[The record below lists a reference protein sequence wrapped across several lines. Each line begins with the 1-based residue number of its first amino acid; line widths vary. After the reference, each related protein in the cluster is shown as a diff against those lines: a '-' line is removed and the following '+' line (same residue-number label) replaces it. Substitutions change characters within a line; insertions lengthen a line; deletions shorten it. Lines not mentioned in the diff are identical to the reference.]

1 MRGPLVPKDAPAVCY
16 AWCCRLAER
25 SRADCTC
32 KAAGR
37 YCQHDEATKQTA
49 VAAVLEHLQ
58 GCQESRG
65 VGMVEAADAD
75 KAIEKAAKQYKV
87 PAYNLIAVR
96 R

>member
-1 MRGPLVPKDAPAVCY
+1 MTKRPCKPQSPLSWNIYRAAKKAV
-16 AWCCRLAER
+16 W
-25 SRADCTC
+25 
-32 KAAGR
+32 
-37 YCQHDEATKQTA
+37 
-49 VAAVLEHLQ
+49 
-58 GCQESRG
+58 